1 MSVST
6 LQASPR
12 PFRVSVMWLVGFEL
26 VWLCSPALA
35 QQESRPRRVRPPVAS
50 GQPDT
55 PPRPTSPTAFPAE
68 PTPEQ
73 RAGNLPLAQEL
84 LALTKLPTICEHKMI
99 SLVLKEMRAKPEMR
113 GYTDIIRDFLQ
124 QHISASFMSEE
135 MARYL
140 AENFS
145 ERELLQLKAIVNT
158 SAGQKM
164 FSAFENLP
172 EATRLNDADYLQLF
186 DEEETRQYKVFSR
199 LPAFQKFSDCIPTLI
214 DLGGEVTTKRLDAH
228 FPDLMDDLMRRMQE
242 RPPLN

>member
-1 MSVST
+1 MSVPS
-6 LQASPR
+6 LQVFSR
-12 PFRVSVMWLVGFEL
+12 RFLLLVTWLVGCGL
-26 VWLCSPALA
+26 VWLCTPSLA
-35 QQESRPRRVRPPVAS
+35 QQEVRPRRVRPPVAS
-50 GQPDT
+50 GQPDI
-55 PPRPTSPTAFPAE
+55 PPRPTSPTSFPAE

-84 LALTKLPTICEHKMI
+84 LALTKLPTICERKMI
-99 SLVLKEMRAKPEMR
+99 SLLLKEMRARPEMR

-135 MARYL
+135 MAQYL

-186 DEEETRQYKVFSR
+186 DEEETRQYRVFYR
-199 LPAFQKFSDCIPTLI
+199 LPAFLKFSDCIPTLI
-214 DLGGEVTTKRLDAH
+214 DLGGEVTKKRLDAH
-228 FPDLMDDLMRRMQE
+228 FPELMEDLMRRMQE